1 MRKRAQD
8 QSFKGELLFIENELT
23 APIFQCQEDKGEG
36 RMKKLTILFISAMV
50 LISFMAIG
58 LPNASACDDH
68 EASNPKF
75 MKGHHWKD
83 DLTNIN
89 SRFMVKPHEAYLWH
103 LYKDK
108 GGGTYSGSPSWK
120 RYMKFLEWN
129 LEQYGVRD
137 ITRNVWTYDRW
148 YTTDWP
154 GHHKWTLTS
163 DGKSIKVAS
172 YSAYSGSTTE
182 AGITAPLVYYDPA
195 NPPALSSLA
204 GKIVVFK
211 TAPHP
216 CPPNTP
222 VPFIPAN
229 LGYILQYTFT
239 DHEFVTNPDTYG
251 ALYSRVAN
259 EESING
265 DVWYQLGQIG
275 GAGGTT
281 GFLGI
286 LRANGAAGGLI
297 VFDESYDRLAGLYQ
311 FGVPVPPTS
320 SCPTL
325 FLDRDAGSQVI
336 DDAKSGKTGTLK
348 LLAKVEPT
356 ETYQL
361 IGYLPGKNYGKPED
375 EMVVLTSHTD
385 GPSISQDNGAF
396 GVLGIV
402 HYFSHIPKSKRP
414 RTLMI
419 YMDNRHYMPGME
431 GAFAQYDYFT
441 LHPEAKKPVVASV
454 GTEHLGQ
461 IEYREI
467 GDVFE
472 PTGRVETSYLW
483 ARNNQL
489 LIDMAIEAVQDHEW
503 PRVEVKCVERPGING
518 KHQGPWYGLGGIARS
533 WNIPGY
539 GTMGTQGAYW
549 ATTAR
554 IKDFDADLFCTQVAT
569 MAQLSGQLMVA
580 DLLAID
586 PLWGTLRTSIAGA
599 TNFYGQ
605 LPYLPDSAF
614 VDPANAATQRATLV
628 NEVDLIFNNVKAGAY
643 AVAIQG
649 LNTLKGDIN
658 TWIKPGTN
666 LTSLN
671 TQIDNAIAKLQ
682 AKL

>member
-1 MRKRAQD
+1 M
-8 QSFKGELLFIENELT
+8 LT
-23 APIFQCQEDKGEG
+23 APNKRKGEEEM
-36 RMKKLTILFISAMV
+36 RKLAICLFVSAVLMSFTVVATASKAKKRQGPQNDKFLTQ
-50 LISFMAIG
+50 LIPGF
-58 LPNASACDDH
+58 L
-68 EASNPKF
+68 
-75 MKGHHWKD
+75 
-83 DLTNIN
+83 
-89 SRFMVKPHEAYLWH
+89 VKPHEAYEWH
-103 LYKDK
+103 LYKDM

-120 RYMKFLEWN
+120 SYVEFLE
-129 LEQYGVRD
+129 QKFRAYGVQD
-137 ITRNVWTYDRW
+137 IEKNAWTYDRW
-148 YTTDWP
+148 YTTDFP
-154 GHHKWTLTS
+154 GDGQWTLAS
-163 DGKSIKVAS
+163 DGNAVRVAS

-182 AGITAPLVYYDPA
+182 AGITAPLIYYDPA
-195 NPPALSSLA
+195 SPPALSSLKD
-204 GKIVVFK
+204 KIVVFK

-216 CPPNTP
+216 YPPNAP
-222 VPFIPAN
+222 VPYTPAN
-229 LGYILQYTFT
+229 LGYILQYTFS
-239 DHEFVTNPDTYG
+239 DYEFLTNPDTFG
-251 ALYSRVAN
+251 ELYSRAPN
-259 EESING
+259 EETING

-311 FGVPVPPTS
+311 FGVPVPPAS

-336 DDAKSGKTGTLK
+336 EDAKDGKTATLR
-348 LLAKVEPT
+348 LLANVEPT

-361 IGYLPGKNYGKPED
+361 IGYLPGKNYGTPED

-385 GPSISQDNGAF
+385 GPSISQENGAF

-402 HYFSHIPKSKRP
+402 QYFSHFPQSERP

-419 YMDNRHYMPGME
+419 YLDNRHYMPGME

-441 LHPEAKKPVVASV
+441 RHPEAKEPVVASV

-489 LIDMAIEAVQDHEW
+489 LIDMAVDAVKTYGW
-503 PRVEVKCVERPGING
+503 PRVAVKCVERPGIHG
-518 KHQGPWYGLGGIARS
+518 KHQGPWYGLGGIANS

-554 IKDFDADLFCTQVAT
+554 IKDFDPDLFCTEVAT
-569 MAQLSGQLMVA
+569 MAQLTGQLMVA

-586 PLWGTLRTSIAGA
+586 PLWGTLRTSIANA
-599 TNFYGQ
+599 TNLYI
-605 LPYLPDSAF
+605 LPYLPLPDSAF
-614 VDPANAATQRATLV
+614 ADPADADNQRAALV
-628 NEVDLIFNNVKAGAY
+628 GEVDLIFTEVKAGSY
-643 AVAIQG
+643 ADAVQG
-649 LNTLKGDIN
+649 LDALKGDIN
-658 TWIKPGTN
+658 TWIISVPN

-671 TQIDNAIAKLQ
+671 SQIDGAIVKLQ